1 MDNYILLLGL
11 LLLFLIYYKSCERF
25 ENTNIKNTNI
35 KNTNIKNTKNKECSR
50 LSLNNSIYDY
60 NVNIINRGAR

>member
-1 MDNYILLLGL
+1 MDNYILLVGL

-25 ENTNIKNTNI
+25 E
-35 KNTNIKNTKNKECSR
+35 NTNIKNTKNKECSR

>member
-25 ENTNIKNTNI
+25 ENTNI